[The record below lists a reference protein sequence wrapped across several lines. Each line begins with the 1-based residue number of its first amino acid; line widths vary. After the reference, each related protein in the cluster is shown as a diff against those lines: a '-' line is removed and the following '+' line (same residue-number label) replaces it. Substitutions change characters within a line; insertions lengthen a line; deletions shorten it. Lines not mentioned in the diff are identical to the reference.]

1 MASDVPEVLYFA
13 YGSNLC
19 FRRMRRRAS
28 SASRTAAATL
38 PGYEFGWSKKGVDGS
53 GKCTIAVSPK
63 DAIGV
68 HGVLYRLPVEEKAEL
83 DILEGLGTGYD
94 EARVTVETPT
104 GPREA
109 TTYVAAPAHVDDSLR
124 PYSWYR
130 DLVVAGA
137 LEAGFPNDYVRRIAT
152 AVAQQ
157 DPDANREARN
167 RADMPCGETP

>member
-1 MASDVPEVLYFA
+1 MASDIPEVLYFA

-28 SASRTAAATL
+28 SASRTVAVTL
-38 PGYEFGWSKKGVDGS
+38 PGYALSWSKKGVDGS
-53 GKCTIAVSPK
+53 GKCTIAVSPRA
-63 DAIGV
+63 AIGV

-94 EARVTVETPT
+94 EARVTVETAA

-109 TTYVAAPAHVDDSLR
+109 TTYVAASTHVDDSLL

-130 DLVVAGA
+130 DLVAAGA
-137 LEAGFPNDYVRRIAT
+137 LEAGLPQDYVRRIAT
-152 AVAQQ
+152 VAAQQ
-157 DPDANREARN
+157 DPDAQREAKN
-167 RADMPCGETP
+167 RADAPCGVTP